1 MKKGKD
7 NTKKVIDVKDNFM
20 EEEDNDKRVIIF
32 VAIAIL
38 VIVGTIIGLL
48 VGCEKKEEDDP
59 VKPDNNKTTT
69 PVKREDDK
77 KDEDVEPTTKKVVV
91 KKLSTKTEDTT
102 KTDTKKLTV
111 TFFMIDEKYSYM
123 TEIENNSKVKAHEVS
138 GYENCKYYTD
148 ETSNTEFDFTKNIT
162 KDTNIYM
169 TCSLTTY
176 TIKYD
181 RTSNNKT
188 SYTIKDGNI
197 ELVDGYDADMI
208 FDGWYTDTAYT
219 NKVTSLSPSI
229 IKYAD
234 SENVINLYAKFVEHY
249 TVSYYDEDNTLIE
262 SVDLAKGDLSNY
274 TVSTDYSCP
283 NDAKLLG
290 YTSSLGSSVI
300 KYANNEV
307 TEITGNTNIYTKCG
321 KATVI
326 YVSEGE
332 TVTVGYNEE
341 EMEKYEVP
349 EPSDVGLEAPT
360 YFVKVDEK
368 TETSKEVIPD
378 EALEVLENQ
387 IKLSEAKKKAGSN
400 TEISVGDNVEE
411 KEKVFDGWVIEK
423 EITDSEGYP
432 LRDEM
437 GNLITDGD
445 GNIPTHKVPVDE
457 NYKPTE
463 DGENKLEA
471 VWKEQ
476 EEEKTEVLTGETEVE
491 GETTN
496 EVVEPP
502 TTEEPPVQETEV
514 IEVPTIE
521 EVPDITM

>member
-1 MKKGKD
+1 MKKGKEI
-7 NTKKVIDVKDNFM
+7 TKKDINVEDNFM
-20 EEEDNDKRVIIF
+20 EEENDKRVIIF
-32 VAIAIL
+32 VVIAIL
-38 VIVGTIIGLL
+38 VIIGTIIGLL
-48 VGCEKKEEDDP
+48 VGCEKKEDNDP

-69 PVKREDDK
+69 PVKRVDDK

-102 KTDTKKLTV
+102 KTETKKLTV
-111 TFFMIDEKYSYM
+111 TFFMIDEKYSFM
-123 TEIENNSKVKAHEVS
+123 TSIENNSKVKAHEVS

-181 RTSNNKT
+181 RASNNVT
-188 SYTIKDGNI
+188 SYNIKDGNV
-197 ELVDGYDADMI
+197 ELFDGYDADMI
-208 FDGWYTDTAYT
+208 FDGWYTDTAHT

-234 SENVINLYAKFVEHY
+234 SENVINLYAKFVEYY
-249 TVSYYDEDNTLIE
+249 TVSYYDEDNTLIR
-262 SVDLAKGDLSNY
+262 SDDLAKANLSNY
-274 TVSTDYSCP
+274 TLIADYSCP
-283 NDAKLLG
+283 NEAKLLG
-290 YTSSLGSSVI
+290 FTSSLGSSVI

-307 TEITGNTNIYTKCG
+307 IEVTGNTNIYTKCG
-321 KATVI
+321 KATVV
-326 YVSEGE
+326 YVSEDT

-341 EMEKYEVP
+341 EIEKYEVP
-349 EPSDVGLEAPT
+349 KPSDVGLETPT

-368 TETSKEVIPD
+368 TEKSKEVIPD
-378 EALEVLENQ
+378 EALEVIENQ
-387 IKLSEAKKKAGSN
+387 IKLSDAKKKAGSN
-400 TEISVGDNVEE
+400 TEILVGDNVEE
-411 KEKVFDGWVIEK
+411 KEKVFDGWVTK
-423 EITDSEGYP
+423 EENPVDPENPIIT
-432 LRDEM
+432 
-437 GNLITDGD
+437 
-445 GNIPTHKVPVDE
+445 PVDE

-476 EEEKTEVLTGETEVE
+476 EEDKTEVLTGETKTE

-502 TTEEPPVQETEV
+502 TIEEPPIQETKV

-521 EVPDITM
+521 EVPNITM

>member
-1 MKKGKD
+1 MKKGKEI
-7 NTKKVIDVKDNFM
+7 TKKDINVEDNFM
-20 EEEDNDKRVIIF
+20 EEENDKRVIIF
-32 VAIAIL
+32 VVIAIL
-38 VIVGTIIGLL
+38 VIIGTIIGLL
-48 VGCEKKEEDDP
+48 VGCEKKEDNDP

-69 PVKREDDK
+69 PVKRVDDK

-102 KTDTKKLTV
+102 KTETKKLTV
-111 TFFMIDEKYSYM
+111 TFFMIDEKYSFM
-123 TEIENNSKVKAHEVS
+123 TSIENNSKVKAHEVS

-181 RTSNNKT
+181 RASNNVT
-188 SYTIKDGNI
+188 SYNIKDGNV
-197 ELVDGYDADMI
+197 ELFDGYDADMI

-234 SENVINLYAKFVEHY
+234 SENVINLYAKFVEYY
-249 TVSYYDEDNTLIE
+249 TVSYYDEDNTLIR
-262 SVDLAKGDLSNY
+262 SDDLAKANLSNY
-274 TVSTDYSCP
+274 TLIADYSCP
-283 NDAKLLG
+283 NEAKLLG
-290 YTSSLGSSVI
+290 FTSSLGSSVI

-307 TEITGNTNIYTKCG
+307 IEVTGNTNIYTKCG
-321 KATVI
+321 KATVV
-326 YVSEGE
+326 YVSEDT

-341 EMEKYEVP
+341 EIEKYEVP
-349 EPSDVGLEAPT
+349 KPSDVGLETPT

-368 TETSKEVIPD
+368 TEKSKEVIPD
-378 EALEVLENQ
+378 EALEVIENQ
-387 IKLSEAKKKAGSN
+387 IKLSDAKKKAGSN
-400 TEISVGDNVEE
+400 TEILVGDNVEE
-411 KEKVFDGWVIEK
+411 KEKVFDGWVIK
-423 EITDSEGYP
+423 EENPVDPENPIVT
-432 LRDEM
+432 
-437 GNLITDGD
+437 
-445 GNIPTHKVPVDE
+445 PVDE

-463 DGENKLEA
+463 DSENKLEA

-476 EEEKTEVLTGETEVE
+476 EEEKTEVLTGETKTE

-502 TTEEPPVQETEV
+502 TIEEPPIQETKV

-521 EVPDITM
+521 EVPNITM

>member
-102 KTDTKKLTV
+102 KTNTKKLTV
-111 TFFMIDEKYSYM
+111 TFFMIDEKYSHM

-181 RTSNNKT
+181 RTSNNVT
-188 SYTIKDGNI
+188 SYNVKDGNV
-197 ELVDGYDADMI
+197 ELFDGYDADMI
-208 FDGWYTDTAYT
+208 FDGWYTDTAHT
-219 NKVTSLSPSI
+219 NRVTSLSPSI

-234 SENVINLYAKFVEHY
+234 SENVINLYAKFVEYY
-249 TVSYYDEDNTLIE
+249 TVSYYDEDNTLIRSE
-262 SVDLAKGDLSNY
+262 DLAKANLSNY
-274 TVSTDYSCP
+274 MLNADYSCP

-290 YTSSLGSSVI
+290 FTSSLGSSVI
-300 KYANNEV
+300 KYAKNEV
-307 TEITGNTNIYTKCG
+307 IEVTGNTNIYTKCG

-326 YVSEGE
+326 YVSEDT

-341 EMEKYEVP
+341 EIEKYEVP
-349 EPSDVGLEAPT
+349 KPSDVGLETPT

-368 TETSKEVIPD
+368 TETSMEVIPD
-378 EALEVLENQ
+378 EALEAIENQ

-400 TEISVGDNVEE
+400 TEILVGDNVEE
-411 KEKVFDGWVIEK
+411 KEKVFDGWVTK
-423 EITDSEGYP
+423 EENSEDP
-432 LRDEM
+432 E
-437 GNLITDGD
+437 NPIVT
-445 GNIPTHKVPVDE
+445 PVDE

-476 EEEKTEVLTGETEVE
+476 EEDKTEVLTGETEVE
-491 GETTN
+491 GETIN

-502 TTEEPPVQETEV
+502 TIEEPPVQETEV

-521 EVPDITM
+521 EVPNITM

>member
-1 MKKGKD
+1 MKKGKEI
-7 NTKKVIDVKDNFM
+7 TKKDIKVEDNFM
-20 EEEDNDKRVIIF
+20 EEENDKRVIIF
-32 VAIAIL
+32 VVIAIL
-38 VIVGTIIGLL
+38 VIIGTIIGLL
-48 VGCEKKEEDDP
+48 VGCEKKEDNDP

-69 PVKREDDK
+69 PVKRVDDK

-102 KTDTKKLTV
+102 KTETKKLTV
-111 TFFMIDEKYSYM
+111 TFFMIDEKYSFM
-123 TEIENNSKVKAHEVS
+123 TSIENNSKVKAHEVS

-181 RTSNNKT
+181 KASNNVT
-188 SYTIKDGNI
+188 SYNIKDGNV
-197 ELVDGYDADMI
+197 ELFDGYDADMI

-234 SENVINLYAKFVEHY
+234 SENVINLYAKFVEYY
-249 TVSYYDEDNTLIE
+249 TVSYYDEDNTLIR
-262 SVDLAKGDLSNY
+262 SDNLAKANLSNY
-274 TVSTDYSCP
+274 TLIADYSCP
-283 NDAKLLG
+283 NEAKLLG

-307 TEITGNTNIYTKCG
+307 IEITGNTNIYTKCG
-321 KATVI
+321 KATVV
-326 YVSEGE
+326 YVSEDT

-341 EMEKYEVP
+341 EIEKYEVP
-349 EPSDVGLEAPT
+349 KPSDVGLETPT

-368 TETSKEVIPD
+368 TEKSKEVIPD
-378 EALEVLENQ
+378 EALEVIENQ
-387 IKLSEAKKKAGSN
+387 IKLSDAKKKAGSN
-400 TEISVGDNVEE
+400 TEILVGDNVEE
-411 KEKVFDGWVIEK
+411 KEKVFDGWVTK
-423 EITDSEGYP
+423 EENPVDPENPIVT
-432 LRDEM
+432 
-437 GNLITDGD
+437 
-445 GNIPTHKVPVDE
+445 PVDE

-463 DGENKLEA
+463 DVENKLEA

-476 EEEKTEVLTGETEVE
+476 EEDKTEVLTGETKTE
-491 GETTN
+491 GETIN

-502 TTEEPPVQETEV
+502 TIEEPPVQETKV

-521 EVPDITM
+521 EVPNITM

>member
-1 MKKGKD
+1 MKKGKEI
-7 NTKKVIDVKDNFM
+7 TKKDIKVEDNFM
-20 EEEDNDKRVIIF
+20 EEENDKRVIIF
-32 VAIAIL
+32 VVIAIL
-38 VIVGTIIGLL
+38 VIIGTIIGLL
-48 VGCEKKEEDDP
+48 VGCEKKEDNDP

-69 PVKREDDK
+69 PVKRVDDK

-111 TFFMIDEKYSYM
+111 TFFMIDEKYSFM
-123 TEIENNSKVKAHEVS
+123 TSIENNSKVKAHEVS

-181 RTSNNKT
+181 RASNNVT
-188 SYTIKDGNI
+188 SYNIKDGNV
-197 ELVDGYDADMI
+197 ELFDGYDADMI
-208 FDGWYTDTAYT
+208 FDGWYTDTAHT

-234 SENVINLYAKFVEHY
+234 SENVINLYAKFVEYY
-249 TVSYYDEDNTLIE
+249 TVSYYDEDNTLIR
-262 SVDLAKGDLSNY
+262 SDDLAKANLSNY
-274 TVSTDYSCP
+274 TLIADYSCP

-290 YTSSLGSSVI
+290 FTSSLGSSVI

-307 TEITGNTNIYTKCG
+307 IEVTGNTNIYTKCG
-321 KATVI
+321 KATVV
-326 YVSEGE
+326 YVSEDT

-341 EMEKYEVP
+341 EIEKYEVP
-349 EPSDVGLEAPT
+349 KPSDVGLETPT

-368 TETSKEVIPD
+368 TEKSKEVIPD
-378 EALEVLENQ
+378 EALEVIENQ
-387 IKLSEAKKKAGSN
+387 IKLSDAKKKAGSN
-400 TEISVGDNVEE
+400 TEILVGDNVEE
-411 KEKVFDGWVIEK
+411 KEKVFDGWVTK
-423 EITDSEGYP
+423 EENPVDPENPIIT
-432 LRDEM
+432 
-437 GNLITDGD
+437 
-445 GNIPTHKVPVDE
+445 PVDE

-476 EEEKTEVLTGETEVE
+476 EEDKTEVLTGETKTE

-502 TTEEPPVQETEV
+502 TIEEPPIQETKV

-521 EVPDITM
+521 EVPNITM

>member
-1 MKKGKD
+1 MKKGKN

-20 EEEDNDKRVIIF
+20 EEEDSDKRVIIF

-59 VKPDNNKTTT
+59 VKPNNNKTTT

-77 KDEDVEPTTKKVVV
+77 KDKDVEPTTKKVVV

-102 KTDTKKLTV
+102 KTHTKKLTV

-181 RTSNNKT
+181 RTSNNVT
-188 SYTIKDGNI
+188 SYNVKDGNV
-197 ELVDGYDADMI
+197 ELFDGYDADMI

-234 SENVINLYAKFVEHY
+234 SENIINLYAKFVEYY
-249 TVSYYDEDNTLIE
+249 TVSYYDEDNTLIRSE
-262 SVDLAKGDLSNY
+262 DLAKANLSDY
-274 TVSTDYSCP
+274 TLNADYSCP

-290 YTSSLGSSVI
+290 FTSTLGSSVI
-300 KYANNEV
+300 KYAKNEV
-307 TEITGNTNIYTKCG
+307 IEVTGNTNIYTKCG

-326 YVSEGE
+326 YVSEDT

-341 EMEKYEVP
+341 EIEKYEVP
-349 EPSDVGLEAPT
+349 KPNDVGLETPT
-360 YFVKVDEK
+360 YFVKVDGK
-368 TETSKEVIPD
+368 TETSMEVIPD
-378 EALEVLENQ
+378 EALEEIENQ

-411 KEKVFDGWVIEK
+411 KEKVFDGWVTK
-423 EITDSEGYP
+423 EENPEDPENPIVT
-432 LRDEM
+432 
-437 GNLITDGD
+437 
-445 GNIPTHKVPVDE
+445 PVDE

-463 DGENKLEA
+463 DVENKLEA

-476 EEEKTEVLTGETEVE
+476 EEDKTEVLTGETEVE
-491 GETTN
+491 GETIN

-502 TTEEPPVQETEV
+502 TIEEPPVQETEV

-521 EVPDITM
+521 EVPNITM

>member
-188 SYTIKDGNI
+188 SYTVKDGNI

-249 TVSYYDEDNTLIE
+249 TVSYYDEDNKLIN

-283 NDAKLLG
+283 NEAKLLG

-326 YVSEGE
+326 YVSEDA

-368 TETSKEVIPD
+368 TEASKEVIPD

-411 KEKVFDGWVIEK
+411 KEKVFDGWVTK
-423 EITDSEGYP
+423 EENPEDPENPIIT
-432 LRDEM
+432 
-437 GNLITDGD
+437 
-445 GNIPTHKVPVDE
+445 PVDE

-476 EEEKTEVLTGETEVE
+476 EEDKTEVLTGETEVE

-502 TTEEPPVQETEV
+502 TIEEPPVQETEV

>member
-69 PVKREDDK
+69 SVKREDDK

-91 KKLSTKTEDTT
+91 KKLSTKTENTT
-102 KTDTKKLTV
+102 KTHTKKLTV

-181 RTSNNKT
+181 KTSNNVT
-188 SYTIKDGNI
+188 SYNVKDGNV
-197 ELVDGYDADMI
+197 ELFDGYDADMI
-208 FDGWYTDTAYT
+208 FDGWYTDTAHT
-219 NKVTSLSPSI
+219 NRVISLSPSI

-234 SENVINLYAKFVEHY
+234 SENIINLYAKFVEHY

-262 SVDLAKGDLSNY
+262 SVNLAKGDLSNY

-326 YVSEGE
+326 YVSEDA

-341 EMEKYEVP
+341 EIEKYEVP
-349 EPSDVGLEAPT
+349 KPSDVGLETPT

-368 TETSKEVIPD
+368 TEKSMEVIPD
-378 EALEVLENQ
+378 EALEMIENQ

-411 KEKVFDGWVIEK
+411 KEKVFDGWVTK
-423 EITDSEGYP
+423 EENPEEPENPIVT
-432 LRDEM
+432 
-437 GNLITDGD
+437 
-445 GNIPTHKVPVDE
+445 PVDE

-476 EEEKTEVLTGETEVE
+476 EEDKTEVLTGETEVE
-491 GETTN
+491 GETIN

-502 TTEEPPVQETEV
+502 TIEEPPVQETEV

-521 EVPDITM
+521 EVPNITM

>member
-20 EEEDNDKRVIIF
+20 EEDNDKRVIIF

-69 PVKREDDK
+69 PVKGEDDK

-91 KKLSTKTEDTT
+91 KKLSTKTENTT
-102 KTDTKKLTV
+102 KTHTKKLTV

-181 RTSNNKT
+181 RASNNVT
-188 SYTIKDGNI
+188 SYNVKDGNV
-197 ELVDGYDADMI
+197 ELFDGYDAYMI

-234 SENVINLYAKFVEHY
+234 SENIINLYAKFVEYY
-249 TVSYYDEDNTLIE
+249 TVSYYDEDNTLIRSE
-262 SVDLAKGDLSNY
+262 DLAKANLSNY
-274 TVSTDYSCP
+274 TLIADYSCP

-307 TEITGNTNIYTKCG
+307 IEVTGNTNIYTKCG

-326 YVSEGE
+326 YVSEDA
-332 TVTVGYNEE
+332 TVF
-341 EMEKYEVP
+341 
-349 EPSDVGLEAPT
+349 DVGCGSGILAIAAAKLGAKLSVGVDLDPVAVESSKENVKYNNLNNIEILEGNLVEVIDGKADVVVANILAEIICILTDDVKRVLKDNGIFITSGIIHDRVDMVCEKLEAT
-360 YFVKVDEK
+360 GFE
-368 TETSKEVIPD
+368 
-378 EALEVLENQ
+378 
-387 IKLSEAKKKAGSN
+387 
-400 TEISVGDNVEE
+400 
-411 KEKVFDGWVIEK
+411 VIEK
-423 EITDSEGYP
+423 N
-432 LRDEM
+432 R
-437 GNLITDGD
+437 
-445 GNIPTHKVPVDE
+445 
-457 NYKPTE
+457 
-463 DGENKLEA
+463 DGEWNCIVAKL
-471 VWKEQ
+471 K
-476 EEEKTEVLTGETEVE
+476 
-491 GETTN
+491 
-496 EVVEPP
+496 
-502 TTEEPPVQETEV
+502 
-514 IEVPTIE
+514 
-521 EVPDITM
+521 